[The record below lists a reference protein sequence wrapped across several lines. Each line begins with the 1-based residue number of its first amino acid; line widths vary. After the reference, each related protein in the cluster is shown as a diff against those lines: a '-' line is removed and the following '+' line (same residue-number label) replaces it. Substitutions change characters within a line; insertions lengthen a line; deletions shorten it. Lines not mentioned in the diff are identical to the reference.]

1 MNLSF
6 MLELST
12 KKCTGKK
19 EKLAHCNIL
28 FARHNVLVHDFKGLI
43 RKSLLESLYVIVL
56 TGSSIVYDKD
66 TQVSISHMDL
76 SVLEFRY
83 YNTSNLIIEENLY
96 YDNQMKD
103 LAFIY

>member
-83 YNTSNLIIEENLY
+83 YYTSNLIIE
-96 YDNQMKD
+96 K
-103 LAFIY
+103 IVH

>member
-28 FARHNVLVHDFKGLI
+28 FARHNVFVHDFKGLN
-43 RKSLLESLYVIVL
+43 RKSL
-56 TGSSIVYDKD
+56 GF
-66 TQVSISHMDL
+66 
-76 SVLEFRY
+76 SVRDRCDRQQY
-83 YNTSNLIIEENLY
+83 CI
-96 YDNQMKD
+96 
-103 LAFIY
+103 